1 MNQTNRIRR
10 RAASRKG
17 FTLLEILLVVG
28 LLALLAAFAIP
39 ALQRQGENA
48 KIKLAQ
54 AAVGSGGVISKQIIA
69 YQFDC
74 GRYPESLKELFEKPN
89 DDKVAK
95 KWAGPYLESQDG
107 IIDPWGEEY
116 KYQYPGTHNEGK
128 FDLWSLGPDGKEG
141 NDDICN
147 WKQE

>member
-1 MNQTNRIRR
+1 MMQANRIRR

-74 GRYPESLKELFEKPN
+74 GRYPESLKDLFEKPS

-95 KWAGPYLESQDG
+95 KWSGPYLESKDG
-107 IIDPWGEEY
+107 IVDPWGEEY
-116 KYQYPGTHNEGK
+116 QYTYPGTHNEGK

>member
-1 MNQTNRIRR
+1 MVHVNRVRR

-39 ALQRQGENA
+39 ALQKQGENA
-48 KIKLAQ
+48 KKKLAE

-69 YQFDC
+69 YQFAV
-74 GRYPESLKELFEKPN
+74 GRYPESLKDLFEKPN
-89 DDKVAK
+89 DEKLAK
-95 KWAGPYLESQDG
+95 KWDGPYLESKDG
-107 IIDPWGEEY
+107 IVDPWGEEY
-116 KYQYPGTHNEGK
+116 QYQFPGTHNTDK
-128 FDLWSLGPDGKEG
+128 FDLWSLGHDGKEG